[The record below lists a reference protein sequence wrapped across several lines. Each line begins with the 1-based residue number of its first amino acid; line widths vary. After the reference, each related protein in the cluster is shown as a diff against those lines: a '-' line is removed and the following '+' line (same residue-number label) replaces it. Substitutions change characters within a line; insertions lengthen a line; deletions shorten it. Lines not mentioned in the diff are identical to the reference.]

1 MAKTNHKKKTKKMG
15 RSRMRRAVMG
25 TLSALLMISAIIVA
39 LVPTPESRAD
49 SEPTDLIAA
58 ATANPD
64 TYIPAY
70 TNTGNYPVYASGD
83 GNFRAAYGS
92 NGGSMTGV
100 IVYYDQNNVISGAT
114 LEIPDEM
121 PAFLYNKDTSSYIA
135 VNDRREFL
143 FYTSQEAADAVYDE
157 NGALVSPVQNQILSP
172 CTYDTQGAWQGM
184 QLYVVPGAALGNVE
198 LVSGNSVAYAA
209 SNQLIIPVQYVGS
222 TRYEVDL
229 NNVTSDGVD
238 GQYVSDGVGVFEGA
252 TNFSSLVVPERI
264 LAIGNNAFKGCQ
276 MQSIKIENGVNSI
289 GNNAF
294 QNCNQLTTIDFTEPT
309 NLKEIGDYAFAG
321 CTYLGAVKV
330 PDQVMKLGNYCFK
343 DCTNMTAVN
352 INGVGEDGNTSLTTI
367 GNGLFYNCISLS
379 QVVFPE
385 RVSNI
390 DSVHNTCYGCSS
402 MTYLGLPN
410 NAGSA
415 DHVFKYDNVTGC
427 NSLDTVKVPARELK
441 LDCGC
446 KINEKSNS
454 DIYTGTRDPK
464 EDYDIFSSENLGK
477 NSAFEGDYEV
487 SDQFCIIAYSQSK
500 AHNYTLCA
508 HGKENKT
515 HYNYAFGYLDSGYEG
530 WYEKIVDGYAFCV
543 NENNELIRFEKKD
556 ESSDGANVIIPDN
569 IAKYHVARIATDT
582 FQNNTAI
589 KFLYIPASVSTIDA
603 NAFSGCTSLRTV
615 KFDSAAS
622 VQQIGQDAFKTGVAL
637 ADVDKDKDGVPEEN
651 LCFIGDISSTS
662 VPFTYA
668 MSTANNYNAPSAP
681 TQYIR
686 YCSDFPQNL
695 QIQLDVKKNANT
707 NEIESATP
715 MLVGVPTEEQLKGN
729 GSYSLSTYTGSSKY
743 VRTQQ
748 QENDIV
754 ASANSKYR
762 NNLSNPN
769 TAIDLTEEEQGVIDA
784 VYHVHVPDGVTALKE
799 DLFQNN
805 TAVQSVILDTVT
817 EIPDQEFD
825 GCTGL
830 KTFIMKE
837 SGAEGGE
844 VIGKR
849 AFNNC
854 TALTEVTLPGTVST
868 FTEAPFAGCK
878 ELTDVGFISPGGY
891 ACADGLLCSVDD
903 SGNRTGVVECLE
915 SRGIKIGASKISSSE
930 LAGITGIAP
939 CAFQNCTGLREAY
952 LDEISATLIPDY
964 CFDGATQ
971 LYYCSLSDSVKKIGK
986 YAFRNTALSTIRI
999 PGSVQSIDDEAFITD
1014 DGAGNVNYI
1023 QGLTVQCEE
1032 DSPAYW
1038 YCDDKDGITA
1048 ETYSKTY
1055 TVTFL
1060 DWDNYVLKTQ
1070 VVNSGASADAPR
1082 VERKGYVLT
1091 GWTKDFTNVKE
1102 DMTTQA
1108 VYEPDNSAPIDG
1120 YYSVVFQDYDGLYTW
1135 DTQYLQEGSYPTT
1148 PSVTPT
1154 RKGYKFSY
1162 WSPSNYATIAV
1173 TGDMI
1178 VKAYYVEDPNASD
1191 DDSGDTGNNNS
1202 NNGNNNNNNG
1212 NNNDGNNTTGT
1223 TYTVNFVDYDG
1234 SVLDTQIIAAGSCP
1248 AATNVTPTRK
1258 GYTFTTWSP
1267 SNYTS
1272 VPVTGNLTVTALYKK
1287 GTASTGESGTGDISS
1302 DTTKGD
1308 ISNGNTNNSGNSNSN
1323 TNNAGK
1329 ATAAPTP
1336 TATATVGAA
1345 AVANRNGSVS
1355 SNTVTRTPNASTG
1368 NTKVEVTKSGISNR
1382 GLVSATVSGS
1392 NDNYVIKISD
1402 SEDAKNQVE
1411 QALLASYG
1419 SLDDL
1424 KYFAMDI
1431 SLYDS
1436 TGTTK
1441 IADTTGITVTVTMPI
1456 PDALAG
1462 YAGNNKAGAVNNGVF
1477 EKLGSRLLT
1486 IDNVP
1491 CISFEASHFSP
1502 YAIYVETN
1510 NLTQAQISDA
1520 TPKTGDPIHPKWF
1533 LAIGLAILSILLFF
1547 AKGSKNKV
1555 IKVIE

>member
-1 MAKTNHKKKTKKMG
+1 MAKKNHKKKTKKMG

-446 KINEKSNS
+446 KINESNS
-454 DIYTGTRDPK
+454 DIYTGNHQ
-464 EDYDIFSSENLGK
+464 DYDIFSSENLGK

-930 LAGITGIAP
+930 LAGITGIAS

-1308 ISNGNTNNSGNSNSN
+1308 TSNGNTNNSGNSNSN

>member
-15 RSRMRRAVMG
+15 RSRMGRAVMG

-446 KINEKSNS
+446 KINESNS
-454 DIYTGTRDPK
+454 DIYTGNHQ
-464 EDYDIFSSENLGK
+464 DYDIFSSENLGK

-695 QIQLDVKKNANT
+695 QIQLVVKKNANT

-1162 WSPSNYATIAV
+1162 WSPSNYTTIAV

-1308 ISNGNTNNSGNSNSN
+1308 TSNGNTNNSGNSNSN

-1547 AKGSKNKV
+1547 AKDSKNKV

>member
-184 QLYVVPGAALGNVE
+184 QLYVVPGAALGSVE

-410 NAGSA
+410 NAGSS

-446 KINEKSNS
+446 KINESNS
-454 DIYTGTRDPK
+454 DIYTGNHQ
-464 EDYDIFSSENLGK
+464 DYDIFSSENLGK

-1162 WSPSNYATIAV
+1162 WSPSNYTTIAV

-1308 ISNGNTNNSGNSNSN
+1308 TSNGNTNNSGNSNSN

>member
-1 MAKTNHKKKTKKMG
+1 MAKKNHKKKTKKMG

-446 KINEKSNS
+446 KINESNS
-454 DIYTGTRDPK
+454 DIYTGNHQ
-464 EDYDIFSSENLGK
+464 DYDIFSSENLGK

-695 QIQLDVKKNANT
+695 QIQLVVKKNANT

-1162 WSPSNYATIAV
+1162 WSPSNYTTIAV

-1308 ISNGNTNNSGNSNSN
+1308 TSNGNTNNSGNSNSN

>member
-222 TRYEVDL
+222 TRYKVDL

-446 KINEKSNS
+446 KINESNS
-454 DIYTGTRDPK
+454 DIYTGNHQ
-464 EDYDIFSSENLGK
+464 DYDIFSSENLGK

-930 LAGITGIAP
+930 LAGITGIAS

-1162 WSPSNYATIAV
+1162 WSPSNYTTIAV

-1178 VKAYYVEDPNASD
+1178 VKAYYVEDPNATD
-1191 DDSGDTGNNNS
+1191 DNNNNGNNG
-1202 NNGNNNNNNG
+1202 NNGNNNNGNNG
-1212 NNNDGNNTTGT
+1212 NNSGGNGTTGT
-1223 TYTVNFVDYDG
+1223 NYTVTFVDYDG
-1234 SVLDTQIIAAGSCP
+1234 SVLDTQVIASGSCP
-1248 AATNVTPTRK
+1248 AATTVTPTRK

-1302 DTTKGD
+1302 DTTKGNTN
-1308 ISNGNTNNSGNSNSN
+1308 NGNTNNNGGGNKGNN
-1323 TNNAGK
+1323 TGA
-1329 ATAAPTP
+1329 ATASPKP
-1336 TATATVGAA
+1336 TATAKKGAA
-1345 AVANRNGSVS
+1345 AVANKKGSVS
-1355 SNTVTRTPNASTG
+1355 SNTVNRKPATTAGSTR
-1368 NTKVEVTKSGISNR
+1368 VEVTKSGISNR

-1392 NDNYVIKISD
+1392 NDNFVIKISD
-1402 SEDAKNQVE
+1402 SDEAKDAVE
-1411 QALLASYG
+1411 KALLASYG

>member
-427 NSLDTVKVPARELK
+427 NSLDTVKVPARDLK

-446 KINEKSNS
+446 AANTGSGYDN
-454 DIYTGTRDPK
+454 IYTGDK
-464 EDYDIFSSENLGK
+464 DIFSSENLGK

-487 SDQFCIIAYSQSK
+487 SDQFCILAYSQSY
-500 AHNYTLCA
+500 AHSYTQKHDL
-508 HGKENKT
+508 
-515 HYNYAFGYLDSGYEG
+515 AFGYLDSGYEG

-695 QIQLDVKKNANT
+695 QIQLVVKKNANT

-1162 WSPSNYATIAV
+1162 WSPSNYTTIAV

-1308 ISNGNTNNSGNSNSN
+1308 TSNGNTNNSGNSNSN

-1477 EKLGSRLLT
+1477 EKIGSRLLT

>member
-446 KINEKSNS
+446 KINESNS
-454 DIYTGTRDPK
+454 DIYTGNHQ
-464 EDYDIFSSENLGK
+464 DYDIFSSENLGK

-930 LAGITGIAP
+930 LAGITGIAS

-1162 WSPSNYATIAV
+1162 WSPSNYTTIAV

-1308 ISNGNTNNSGNSNSN
+1308 TSNGNTNNSGNSNSN

>member
-1 MAKTNHKKKTKKMG
+1 
-15 RSRMRRAVMG
+15 
-25 TLSALLMISAIIVA
+25 
-39 LVPTPESRAD
+39 
-49 SEPTDLIAA
+49 
-58 ATANPD
+58 
-64 TYIPAY
+64 
-70 TNTGNYPVYASGD
+70 
-83 GNFRAAYGS
+83 
-92 NGGSMTGV
+92 
-100 IVYYDQNNVISGAT
+100 
-114 LEIPDEM
+114 
-121 PAFLYNKDTSSYIA
+121 
-135 VNDRREFL
+135 
-143 FYTSQEAADAVYDE
+143 
-157 NGALVSPVQNQILSP
+157 
-172 CTYDTQGAWQGM
+172 
-184 QLYVVPGAALGNVE
+184 
-198 LVSGNSVAYAA
+198 
-209 SNQLIIPVQYVGS
+209 
-222 TRYEVDL
+222 
-229 NNVTSDGVD
+229 
-238 GQYVSDGVGVFEGA
+238 
-252 TNFSSLVVPERI
+252 
-264 LAIGNNAFKGCQ
+264 
-276 MQSIKIENGVNSI
+276 
-289 GNNAF
+289 
-294 QNCNQLTTIDFTEPT
+294 
-309 NLKEIGDYAFAG
+309 
-321 CTYLGAVKV
+321 
-330 PDQVMKLGNYCFK
+330 
-343 DCTNMTAVN
+343 
-352 INGVGEDGNTSLTTI
+352 
-367 GNGLFYNCISLS
+367 
-379 QVVFPE
+379 
-385 RVSNI
+385 
-390 DSVHNTCYGCSS
+390 VHNTCYGCSS

-427 NSLDTVKVPARELK
+427 NSLDTVKVPARDLK

-446 KINEKSNS
+446 AANTGSGYDN
-454 DIYTGTRDPK
+454 IYTGGK
-464 EDYDIFSSENLGK
+464 DIFSSENLGK

-487 SDQFCIIAYSQSK
+487 SDQFCILAYSQSY
-500 AHNYTLCA
+500 AHSYTQKHDL
-508 HGKENKT
+508 
-515 HYNYAFGYLDSGYEG
+515 AFGYLDSGYEG

-1162 WSPSNYATIAV
+1162 WSPSNYTTIAV

-1308 ISNGNTNNSGNSNSN
+1308 TSNGNTNNSGNSNSN